1 MVIIEIA
8 VLLLRV
14 YRSGS
19 SGNTSCW
26 FFPGR
31 LSPGRAPRRVVS
43 LSDEKHSLSTWI
55 ATIHPRP
62 PRKVTKKGK
71 TQKNQILTTRL
82 ELDIIKYAKKY
93 KKVMYCFPGF

>member
-26 FFPGR
+26 FSREGCPLVGLR
-31 LSPGRAPRRVVS
+31 GGWRA
-43 LSDEKHSLSTWI
+43 
-55 ATIHPRP
+55 
-62 PRKVTKKGK
+62 
-71 TQKNQILTTRL
+71 
-82 ELDIIKYAKKY
+82 
-93 KKVMYCFPGF
+93 